1 VSALPAEPLLL
12 GARGGATHPPSPH
25 PLPPPPGKPPGDPSY
40 SEGSFSIAEA
50 RAAVSLAG
58 LASAMRGR
66 RALIYEWH
74 ATPMCEG
81 YGVAPHWRVKL
92 TTPAGPQKHTQLMGW
107 DIADG
112 MELQA
117 DTLRFPSPE
126 AAVLFCERAGW
137 DYGVDVAPVRA
148 LPPTPIAL
156 DETSKGNEYAH
167 TILTLGVKAAMAARG
182 PPRKSKEVFAHPA
195 RPSATGVST
204 WANLRHTGYG
214 PDAWRPRKSG
224 PEPQTRAA
232 WTGEGA
238 NVGAE
243 WPAAVEVKPPGA

>member
-1 VSALPAEPLLL
+1 MRFPPY
-12 GARGGATHPPSPH
+12 HPP
-25 PLPPPPGKPPGDPSY
+25 PPPNPLIPPIPPIPGKPPSAHVP
-40 SEGSFSIAEA
+40 EGPFSVADA
-50 RAAVSLAG
+50 RSAVALSG
-58 LASAMRGR
+58 LPRSTLRGR

-81 YGVAPHWRVKL
+81 YDVKPHWRVKL
-92 TTPAGPQKHTQLMGW
+92 SEPAGPQLHTQLMGW

-112 MELQA
+112 MQLQA
-117 DTLRFPSPE
+117 DTLRFDSPE

-137 DYGVDVAPVRA
+137 DYGTDTPPVAA

-156 DETSKGNEYAH
+156 DKNSKGNEYSH
-167 TILTLGVKAAMAARG
+167 TILTLGVKAAMAAAG
-182 PPRKSKEVFAHPA
+182 PPRKGKEVFAHPA

-224 PEPQTRAA
+224 PEPQTVDA
-232 WTGEGA
+232 WTGAGA
-238 NVGAE
+238 ATGSE
-243 WPAAVEVKPPGA
+243 WPAAMEVKGRTV